1 VSTMIRPRISFE
13 LPEGA
18 EAKEPPEARGLPRDG
33 VRLLVAEPNAVHDTR
48 FHRIGDHLRPGDLLV
63 VNTSATRAAAI
74 DGTHERLGA
83 VVVHLS
89 AELPDGAWVVE
100 VRTAPDAAGQVRT
113 CVVGDR
119 IRTAGPEF
127 TLAAPQGRSDR
138 RQGTRLW
145 RTEPVEPQALRNA
158 LAAHGRP
165 IRYGYLERSWPLT
178 CYQTVFADPR
188 ESGASAEMASAGRPF
203 STDLVTRL
211 VTAGIRLAPITLH
224 AGVSSLE
231 SGEAPPAEPY
241 RVPESTAALVNWTRR
256 TGGRV
261 VAVGT
266 TVTRALESATGPDGR
281 TQPARGWTDL
291 VISRERPVRVVN
303 GLITGWH
310 DPQASH
316 LLMLEAVAGAE
327 LVRRA
332 YEQALAGGYQWHEF
346 GDSCLFLP

>member
-1 VSTMIRPRISFE
+1 MIRPTTRFE
-13 LPEGA
+13 LPEGS
-18 EAKEPPEARGLPRDG
+18 EATEPPEARGLPRDG
-33 VRLLVAEPNAVHDTR
+33 VRLLVAGPDTIEDTR
-48 FHRIGDHLRPGDLLV
+48 FQHLGEHLEPGDLLV

-74 DGTHERLGA
+74 DGVHERLGP

-89 AELPDGAWVVE
+89 TELSDGVWVVE
-100 VRTAPDAAGQVRT
+100 VRTAPDAAARIRT
-113 CVVGDR
+113 CVAGDR
-119 IRTAGPEF
+119 IRTAGPEL
-127 TLAAPQGRSDR
+127 TLAAPYGPHGQRKGS
-138 RQGTRLW
+138 RLW
-145 RTEPVEPQALRNA
+145 RTEPLEPVALGNT

-165 IRYGYLERSWPLT
+165 IRYGYLERPWPLT
-178 CYQTVFADPR
+178 SYQTVFADPR
-188 ESGASAEMASAGRPF
+188 ETGASAEMASAGRPF

-211 VTAGIRLAPITLH
+211 VSAGIRLAPITLH

-281 TQPARGWTDL
+281 VRPARGWTDL

-332 YEQALAGGYQWHEF
+332 YEQALKSKYLWHEF

>member
-1 VSTMIRPRISFE
+1 MSTLIRPRTTFE

-18 EAKEPPEARGLPRDG
+18 EATEPPEARGLPRDG
-33 VRLLVAEPNAVHDTR
+33 VRLLVAGPETTEDTR
-48 FHRIGDHLRPGDLLV
+48 FHRIGDYLEPGDLLV

-74 DGTHERLGA
+74 DGVHERLGP

-89 AELPDGAWVVE
+89 TELPDGAWVVE
-100 VRTAPDAAGQVRT
+100 VRSAPDAAERVRT
-113 CVVGDR
+113 CVAGDR
-119 IRTAGPEF
+119 IRTAGPDLR
-127 TLAAPQGRSDR
+127 LAAAQGRPK
-138 RQGTRLW
+138 GARLW
-145 RTEPVEPQALRNA
+145 RTEPLEPQALRNA
-158 LAAHGRP
+158 LAEHGRP

-178 CYQTVFADPR
+178 SYQTVFADPR
-188 ESGASAEMASAGRPF
+188 ETGASAEMASAGRPF

-281 TQPARGWTDL
+281 VRPARGWTDL

-332 YEQALAGGYQWHEF
+332 YEQALRNHYLWHEF
-346 GDSCLFLP
+346 GDSCLLLPPG

>member
-1 VSTMIRPRISFE
+1 MRTMIRPSTRFE
-13 LPEGA
+13 LPEGS
-18 EAKEPPEARGLPRDG
+18 EATEPPEVRGLPRDG
-33 VRLLVAEPNAVHDTR
+33 VRLLVAGPESLKDLR
-48 FHRIGDHLRPGDLLV
+48 FHQIGEHLKPGDLLV

-74 DGTHERLGA
+74 DGVHERLGP

-89 AELPDGAWVVE
+89 TELPDGTWVVE
-100 VRTAPDAAGQVRT
+100 VRTAPDAANRIRT

-119 IRTAGPEF
+119 IRTAGPDL
-127 TLAAPQGRSDR
+127 TLVAPHGQRK
-138 RQGTRLW
+138 GTRLW
-145 RTEPVEPQALRNA
+145 RTEPLEHQALRNA

-165 IRYGYLERSWPLT
+165 IRYGYVGRPWPLSS
-178 CYQTVFADPR
+178 YQTVFADPR
-188 ESGASAEMASAGRPF
+188 ETGASAEMASAGRPF

-211 VTAGIRLAPITLH
+211 VSAGIRLAPITLH

-231 SGEAPPAEPY
+231 TGEAPPAEPY

-266 TVTRALESATGPDGR
+266 TVTRALESAAGPDGR
-281 TQPARGWTDL
+281 VQTARGWTDL

-327 LVRRA
+327 LVGRA
-332 YEQALAGGYQWHEF
+332 YEQALANQYLWHEF